1 MKVLLHVGNKNGVLY
16 DSPYQ
21 PSSSESQKKNIHLRH
36 VIYRDPL
43 TQKIFHFVCSDMK
56 ISARTIADIYKKRW
70 AVELLFRWLKGY
82 LDIRRLPTKT
92 INAVRT
98 ILAAA
103 VLFQLL
109 LQLKK
114 ITDKLKGTLWDLLR
128 SSRSELVK
136 KCLADSSPPDGCRW
150 NTMVSEGLKS

>member
-1 MKVLLHVGNKNGVLY
+1 MKVLLHVGSKNGVLY
-16 DSPYQ
+16 DSPYHT
-21 PSSSESQKKNIHLRH
+21 SSSENQKKNVNLRH

-43 TQKIFHFVCSDMK
+43 TQKIFHFVCSDLK
-56 ISARTIADIYKKRW
+56 ISARAIADIYKKRW
-70 AVELLFRWLKGY
+70 AVELLFRWLKGH

-98 ILAAA
+98 MLATA

-114 ITDKLKGTLWDLLR
+114 ITDKFKGTLWDLLR
-128 SSRSELVK
+128 FIRSALVK
-136 KCLADSSPPDGCRW
+136 KCLADGDPPDGCRW
-150 NTMVSEGLKS
+150 NTMVGAVLKS